1 MLIGAAASAFIA
13 YVTVERGLSANTIA
27 AYRRD
32 LDRFQ
37 RWCDQHRLIHVG
49 SITSASLAE
58 FNIWCRDPN
67 GEALSAT
74 SVARINSCVRGLFTW
89 LVREGHLTRDVS
101 SEISSAIHGLR
112 LPKALSVNEVTRII
126 ESAKLAE
133 LPALSVRNVALIE
146 FLYGS
151 GARISEAVGADVDD
165 IDLDDASAVVTGKG
179 LKQRRVPLGSVACGA
194 LEAWLVRGRPALA
207 QMGSGSPKLFLTA
220 HGTPMSRQAGFA
232 VIREA
237 AKRAGITTAV
247 GPHTLRHSC
256 ATHLM
261 EAGADVR
268 VVQELLGHASVQ
280 TTQIYTMVT
289 AERIRE
295 AHALAHPRAR

>member
-1 MLIGAAASAFIA
+1 MLIASAASAFIA
-13 YVTVERGLSANTIA
+13 YVTVERGLSTNTVA

-37 RWCDQHRLIHVG
+37 RWCFGQMLTQVE
-49 SITSASLAE
+49 SVTAESLAE
-58 FNIWCRDPN
+58 FNAWCRDPH
-67 GEALSAT
+67 GENLSAS

-89 LVREGHLTRDVS
+89 LVREGHLLHDVS
-101 SEISSAIHGLR
+101 SEISGATRGTR
-112 LPKALSVNEVTRII
+112 LPKALSVDEVIRII
-126 ESAKLAE
+126 EASNVAE
-133 LPALSVRNVALIE
+133 TPALGVRNVALIE
-146 FLYGS
+146 FLYAT

-165 IDLDDASAVVTGKG
+165 IDLDDGSAVVTGKG
-179 LKQRRVPLGSVACGA
+179 SKQRRVPLGSVACRA
-194 LEAWLVRGRPALA
+194 LEAWLVRGRPALV
-207 QMGSGSPKLFLTA
+207 QMGTGSPKLFLTA
-220 HGTPMSRQAGFA
+220 YGTAMSRQAGFA
-232 VIREA
+232 VIQEA
-237 AKRAGITTAV
+237 ARRAGITTAV

-256 ATHLM
+256 ATHLV

-289 AERIRE
+289 AERLRE